1 MAYNMSGFTNST
13 NLYEM
18 FAAVNVAS
26 DNWLAYMALIGVFVI
41 LLINLLRRNPPAEA
55 FTASSAVCSIFALS
69 LLLADVINVVWVVG
83 FAFIFALSAVS
94 LYLTNRAS

>member
-1 MAYNMSGFTNST
+1 MSYNMSGFSNST

-26 DNWLAYMALIGVFVI
+26 DNWLVYMALIGVFVI
-41 LLINLLRRNPPAEA
+41 LLINLLRNNPPPEA
-55 FTASSAVCSIFALS
+55 FTASSAVCSILS
-69 LLLADVINVVWVVG
+69 LAFLLADVINVVWVVG

-94 LYLTNRAS
+94 LYLSNKAS